1 MADAQYINN
10 QEAVSGA
17 TKSSDVENKTYEKD
31 LWAGRFTEIPSNM
44 QMRADY
50 TTRTDGQPVY
60 LGFAP
65 KGLASSATGWLLH
78 KFTYDG
84 SDRVTVRQIAYD
96 IWDDRAD
103 VGTTYE

>member
-1 MADAQYINN
+1 MNLGTS
-10 QEAVSGA
+10 EKFSGA
-17 TKSSDVENKTYEKD
+17 VQPSSIEQANFEQD
-31 LWAGRFTEIPSNM
+31 LWASRITEIPSNM
-44 QMRADY
+44 QMRCDY
-50 TTRTDGQPVY
+50 DVRTDGQPVY

-65 KGLASSATGWLLH
+65 KGLATSVAGWLLH

-84 SDRVTVRQIAYD
+84 SDRITVRQIAYD

>member
-1 MADAQYINN
+1 
-10 QEAVSGA
+10 
-17 TKSSDVENKTYEKD
+17 
-31 LWAGRFTEIPSNM
+31 M
-44 QMRADY
+44 QMRCDY
-50 TTRTDGQPVY
+50 DVRTDGQPVY

-65 KGLASSATGWLLH
+65 KGLDASADGWLIH
-78 KFTYDG
+78 KFTYDV